1 MRVVIAGG
9 SGFLGQALADSLGRH
24 GHEVQILTRR
34 PRGPGHIAWT
44 PDGDPGPWAAS
55 LEGAGAVVNLAGEGI
70 ADRRWTPA
78 RKAALVESR
87 IRATTSLVRAVRER
101 TTPPAVFV
109 SASGIGYYGA
119 TGDEPVDE
127 SAPPG
132 SDFLAQLAVQWEHAA
147 APAGTACRLVLLRTG
162 MVLGHGGA
170 LQQMLLPFKLGL
182 GGRLGS
188 GRQWMPWIHV
198 DDWVALVERLIAD
211 ERASGPFNLAAP
223 APVRNREFTRA
234 LGHALSR
241 PAFLPVP
248 AFALSLAFG
257 ELAQVLL
264 TGQRAVP
271 HRAEQLGFTFAYSSI
286 DVALA
291 AAVR

>member
-1 MRVVIAGG
+1 
-9 SGFLGQALADSLGRH
+9 
-24 GHEVQILTRR
+24 
-34 PRGPGHIAWT
+34 
-44 PDGDPGPWAAS
+44 
-55 LEGAGAVVNLAGEGI
+55 GAVVNLAGEGI

-87 IRATTSLVRAVRER
+87 IRATTSLVRAVREA
-101 TTPPAVFV
+101 TAPPGVFV
-109 SASGIGYYGA
+109 SASGVGYYGP

-147 APAGTACRLVLLRTG
+147 APAGTACRVVLLRTG

-170 LQQMLLPFKLGL
+170 LKRMLLPFRLGV

-198 DDWVALVERLIAD
+198 DDWVALVERLMAD
-211 ERASGPFNLAAP
+211 ERGSGPFNLAAP
-223 APVRNREFTRA
+223 APVRNRDFTRA
-234 LGHALSR
+234 LGRALSR
-241 PAFLPVP
+241 PAILPVP
-248 AFALSLAFG
+248 AFALSLALG
-257 ELAQVLL
+257 ELAQVLI

-271 HRAEQLGFTFAYSSI
+271 HRAEQLGFSFAYGTI

-291 AAVR
+291 ATLR